1 MDSSHVGLWVCGR
14 SDEYFGYSDAVEND
28 LGHWKGDG
36 FEFGEGQVVNYKQ
49 VIASLRRNA
58 DRRCRDLG
66 GWRLYEEIIVM

>member
-14 SDEYFGYSDAVEND
+14 ADEYFGFSDAVEDD

-49 VIASLRRNA
+49 VIASFKEK
-58 DRRCRDLG
+58 CEWEMQEFG
-66 GWRLYEEIIVM
+66 GMETV